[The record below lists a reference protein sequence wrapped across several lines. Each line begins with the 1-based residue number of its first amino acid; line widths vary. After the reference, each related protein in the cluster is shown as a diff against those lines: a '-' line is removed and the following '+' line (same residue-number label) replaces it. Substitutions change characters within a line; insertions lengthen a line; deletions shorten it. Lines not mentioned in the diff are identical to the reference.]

1 MRSGLFGAVGAGAQ
15 QLTESSVFLTGS
27 TPAAF
32 GQVCPAHGV
41 QRSVLTAENDEV
53 FGIHGAWLNAADP
66 EWDHPRY
73 YDHVRWVLSSSESF
87 DEAEGPLHGM
97 TWSSSEERLCLH
109 ADFARQHPLFYFVHE
124 GGLVF
129 SFSVDSLVGHLRALG
144 LPVEPDEEGGALLLT
159 YGCILGDQTL
169 VQGIRKLMPGHSL
182 EWTPTAW
189 KVESRTDL
197 LGVARD
203 LNSEHDAIEALH
215 SAFVASVAEV
225 QRVNEAAGC
234 ASHALLSG
242 GLDSRMVA
250 LALGRSVR
258 DLSCL
263 CFSVRNYADHQIS
276 QELASDQGWGY
287 AFHDLGQGEYLR
299 ERATVLEYDGCVNY
313 LASAHHRSAL
323 QGAQLPGLGI
333 LGSGQ
338 GANVLLTD
346 TFRWRQSGDEVLAGM
361 ISYRGVLGTAF
372 PSARRAWESCPGV
385 QAFKIVNRGFL
396 YTNSGAYSTVDFGV
410 LWSPFTSRRFVLQAL
425 RLHPDLVSGQR
436 AYLAWMAQHFPEAL
450 KYDWERYGVPPVRG
464 ARLRLAQLWARV
476 RAKLRKHFPQRRTS
490 SMSPLQHWYDTSPD
504 LQAFFAN
511 SFDEHR
517 DQLARFPHLREAVER
532 DFSGMNV
539 MNKASVLT
547 LMWASQTWFRS

>member
-1 MRSGLFGAVGAGAQ
+1 MGAGAE
-15 QLTESSVFLTGS
+15 QLTQPSVVLTGP

-32 GQVCPAHGV
+32 GQVRPSHEV
-41 QRSVLTAENDEV
+41 QRSVLAAENDEV
-53 FGIHGAWLNAADP
+53 FGIHGVWLNALDP
-66 EWDHPRY
+66 EWDHPRHR
-73 YDHVRWVLSSSESF
+73 DNTRSVVSSSKSF
-87 DEAEGPLHGM
+87 DEAEGPLQGM

-129 SFSVDSLVGHLRALG
+129 SFSVESLVGHLRALG
-144 LPVEPDEEGGALLLT
+144 FPVEPDEEGGALLLT

-182 EWTPTAW
+182 EWTPNAW
-189 KVESRTDL
+189 KVKARTEL
-197 LGVARD
+197 LEVARD
-203 LNSEHDAIEALH
+203 LNSELDATEALH
-215 SAFVASVAEV
+215 AAFVDSVAEIH
-225 QRVNEAAGC
+225 RVNQAAGR

-242 GLDSRMVA
+242 GLDSRMTA
-250 LALGRSVR
+250 LALGRSAP

-263 CFSVRNYADHQIS
+263 CFSARNYADHQIS
-276 QELASDQGWGY
+276 QELASDQGWRY
-287 AFHDLGQGEYLR
+287 VFHDLGQGDYLR
-299 ERATVLEYDGCVNY
+299 ERASVMEYDGCVNY

-323 QGAQLPGLGI
+323 EGAHLPGLGI

-361 ISYRGVLGTAF
+361 VSYRGVLSTAL
-372 PSARRAWESCPGV
+372 PSARRAWEACPGV

-396 YTNSGAYSTVDFGV
+396 YTNSGAYSTAHFGV

-436 AYLAWMAQHFPEAL
+436 AYLAWMARHFPEAL

-464 ARLRLAQLWARV
+464 ARLRLAQGWARV
-476 RAKLRKHFPQRRTS
+476 RAKLQSYLPQRRSS
-490 SMSPLQHWYDTSPD
+490 SMSPLQHWYDTSPE

-517 DQLARFPHLREAVER
+517 DQLARFPHLRGAVER

-547 LMWASQTWFRS
+547 LMWASQMLFRS